1 MLRLALLT
9 WLMCLAL
16 APALAQNVSLYTGEA
31 PVADQSDEARA
42 VGMKMALSQV
52 VVKLTGDNTVVSR
65 DTVAKAL
72 TESERYAQQYSYRQ
86 DVVNDPSGAQV
97 KLTLVAQFDRAAID
111 RLLHDF
117 GIKAASGAR
126 PPVLTFVALDD
137 GNGPRLVGESSSAEG
152 RSLVSAAQQRGLNI
166 ALPNLSDADQ
176 TALGT
181 QAAWNADLAGL
192 APFAAK
198 YQTNLLLIG
207 QIRRVGEQWS
217 AHWTLSDGNA
227 PQAWDATGE
236 QIDVVLTAGAAGAAD
251 RLSGHYAATSLERK
265 ITNTT
270 VWISGLTSAED
281 YARML
286 SALTHDDLVRE
297 AQPQSVRGDGVLVK
311 LTLNVALEPWLAN
324 LPAEGPLRVVSA
336 RPPLEGVEAT
346 LAFAH

>member
-9 WLMCLAL
+9 WLLCLVL
-16 APALAQNVSLYTGEA
+16 SPVLAQNASLYTGEA

-42 VGMKMALSQV
+42 AGMKVALTQV
-52 VVKLTGDNTVVSR
+52 VVKLTGDGNVVTR

-72 TESERYAQQYSYRQ
+72 TESERYVQTYSYRQ
-86 DVVNDPSGAQV
+86 DVVNDPAGAQV
-97 KLTLVAQFDRAAID
+97 KLTLVAQFDRPAID

-117 GIKAASGAR
+117 GIKTASGAR

-137 GNGPRLVGESSSAEG
+137 GNGVRLIGESSGTEG
-152 RSLVSAAQQRGLNI
+152 RSLVGAAQQRGLNI
-166 ALPNLSDADQ
+166 ALPNLGDGDQ
-176 TALGT
+176 NALGT
-181 QAAWNADLAGL
+181 QAAWSNDLAGL

-198 YQTNLLLIG
+198 YQTNLLLVG
-207 QIRRVGEQWS
+207 QIRRAGEQWS
-217 AHWTLSDGNA
+217 ARWTLSDGNA
-227 PQAWDATGE
+227 PQSWDASGE
-236 QIDVVLTAGAAGAAD
+236 QIDAVLTAGAAGAAD

-265 ITNTT
+265 ITSAT
-270 VWISGLTSAED
+270 VWISGLASAQD

>member
-9 WLMCLAL
+9 WLMCLVF
-16 APALAQNVSLYTGEA
+16 APALAQNASLYTGEA

-42 VGMKMALSQV
+42 AGMKSALTQV
-52 VVKLTGDNTVVSR
+52 VVKLTGDNNVLTR

-72 TESERYAQQYSYRQ
+72 SESERYAQQYSYRQ
-86 DVVNDPSGAQV
+86 DVVNDASGAQV

-117 GIKAASGAR
+117 GIRTASGAR

-137 GNGPRLVGESSSAEG
+137 GNGMRLVSESSSAEG
-152 RSLVSAAQQRGLNI
+152 RSLVGAAQQRGLNI

-176 TALGT
+176 NALGA
-181 QAAWNADLAGL
+181 QAAWNNDVAGL

-198 YQTNLLLIG
+198 YQTNLLLVG
-207 QIRRVGEQWS
+207 QIRRVGDQWS
-217 AHWTLSDGNA
+217 AHWTLSDGTT
-227 PQAWDATGE
+227 PQSWDSTGGPIE
-236 QIDVVLTAGAAGAAD
+236 VVLNAGAAGAAD

-265 ITNTT
+265 ITSAT
-270 VWISGLTSAED
+270 VWISGLGSAED

-286 SALTHDDLVRE
+286 SALTHDELVRE
-297 AQPQSVRGDGVLVK
+297 ALPQSVRGDGVLVK